1 MSQPVELALIESAY
15 QRLSGADAH
24 GQPLMHGGKEVPVYT
39 GDAPADRDAPYVATS
54 RPRVRG
60 EEKLDGTETPEV
72 RLQLRAVTAFP
83 PGKANLFKAY
93 EIADAAHT
101 LLEAAPISVGGNE
114 PYIPEPDKQPIPSQT
129 VGDREMKSLSINYR
143 FPSL

>member
-1 MSQPVELALIESAY
+1 MIETDLILAVHK
-15 QRLSGADAH
+15 RLDGADSH
-24 GQPLMHGGKEVPVYT
+24 GTPLTNEGNEVPVYT
-39 GDAPADRDAPYVATS
+39 GSAPTDSGAPYVIIG

-72 RLQLRAVTAFP
+72 RLQLRAVTSFP

-93 EIADAAHT
+93 EIADAAHN
-101 LLEAAPISVGGNE
+101 LLEAAPISVNGNE
-114 PYIPEPDKQPIPSQT
+114 PYVPEPDKQPIPSQT
-129 VGDREMKSLSINYR
+129 VGDKEMKSLSIDYR